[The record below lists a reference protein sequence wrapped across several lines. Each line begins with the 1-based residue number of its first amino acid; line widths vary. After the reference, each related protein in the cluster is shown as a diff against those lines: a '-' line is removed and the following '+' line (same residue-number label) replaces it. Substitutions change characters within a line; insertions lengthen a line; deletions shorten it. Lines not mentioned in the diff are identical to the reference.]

1 MSGRKF
7 FPSAT
12 LGSLIGAA
20 LAAFLFSPERWGAG
34 SSAEERIIGMGLL
47 VLAVFAGGF
56 GGLLLGCRLS
66 RTYQVQRSR
75 GWIPALCLTCVLIFG
90 ISAVGQALFMY
101 SKEEV
106 VVSASADVVLLL
118 DASGSMES
126 SGYHG
131 ARTDAGCQFVESLGE
146 DNRMQAVCFAGKVLD
161 SSSLL
166 DMDAQGKHVLT
177 QFIQGIDSVGTTDFN
192 QPLETAMQTLTQE
205 GRADAGKAVILLT
218 DGEGSLDN
226 DIVSVYKNGDV
237 KVFTIRISSSSNM
250 STEARALAG
259 LAADTDGFD
268 VQLTPKADGTVD
280 AADML
285 EAFQEAFQATTDT
298 QVKMSKDLLICSQE
312 TTPYQFLIRAIVFVL
327 CAILFGVGYYGQLSA
342 KSALA
347 NGVCGMVAAVV
358 VSLLGGVGYG
368 LCAVFFCLLMATAF
382 VWLEV
387 GGGDVYDV

>member
-1 MSGRKF
+1 
-7 FPSAT
+7 
-12 LGSLIGAA
+12 
-20 LAAFLFSPERWGAG
+20 
-34 SSAEERIIGMGLL
+34 
-47 VLAVFAGGF
+47 
-56 GGLLLGCRLS
+56 
-66 RTYQVQRSR
+66 
-75 GWIPALCLTCVLIFG
+75 
-90 ISAVGQALFMY
+90 MY

-146 DNRMQAVCFAGKVLD
+146 DNRMQAVSFAGKVLD

-166 DMDAQGKHVLT
+166 DMGAQGKHVLT

-250 STEARALAG
+250 STEARALAE

-298 QVKMSKDLLICSQE
+298 QVKMSKDLLILS
-312 TTPYQFLIRAIVFVL
+312 LIHI
-327 CAILFGVGYYGQLSA
+327 
-342 KSALA
+342 
-347 NGVCGMVAAVV
+347 
-358 VSLLGGVGYG
+358 
-368 LCAVFFCLLMATAF
+368 
-382 VWLEV
+382 
-387 GGGDVYDV
+387 